1 MELCLFSDFILNY
14 ILLQPFTSPPTNQ
27 SSYNQWTIGSVYYS
41 TIILAEALGQSNT
54 SRVVDLNANGGNIY
68 TPSYAIYENGVI
80 SKIALFNYVDDQ
92 TGNSSLQVTLNVPS
106 GNPSRVM
113 VKYLAASTV
122 STRFNITW
130 AGQVGLPFFWFWQ

>member
-1 MELCLFSDFILNY
+1 
-14 ILLQPFTSPPTNQ
+14 
-27 SSYNQWTIGSVYYS
+27 
-41 TIILAEALGQSNT
+41 LGQSNT

-106 GNPSRVM
+106 GNPSSVM

-130 AGQVGLPFFWFWQ
+130 AGQVGLPLFLVLAMT